1 MYYVNVKVHAF
12 GDHEY
17 TTFHIRLYQPKEKY
31 NKTVKVSDG
40 YTTIAYTQ
48 VVLKSMYLHE
58 VLPIVLWYYCPKKN
72 MVLLWSHIM
81 TSLTVLI

>member
-1 MYYVNVKVHAF
+1 MHAF

-17 TTFHIRLYQPKEKY
+17 ATFHIRLYQPKEKY
-31 NKTVKVSDG
+31 NKTVKVSHG
-40 YTTIAYTQ
+40 YTTIAYTL

-58 VLPIVLWYYCPKKN
+58 VLPIVLCYMSKN

>member
-1 MYYVNVKVHAF
+1 MYYVNVKVHPF

-17 TTFHIRLYQPKEKY
+17 TTFHIRLYQPKKKY
-31 NKTVKVSDG
+31 NTTVKVSDG

-58 VLPIVLWYYCPKKN
+58 VLPIVLWYMSKN

-81 TSLTVLI
+81 TSLTALI